1 MKPLPKN
8 LLHVTTRRE
17 WRAWLEA
24 HYQSEPDVWL
34 VYHRAASGT
43 GRISYNDAV
52 EEALCF
58 GWIDSTARRIDDD
71 RFAQRFSPRR
81 RNSPY
86 SQMNIERLRGLVAR
100 RRVKPAV
107 RARLPDLSEDAFEYP
122 EDIVRAIQA
131 NPHAWRNYERLP
143 ARYRR
148 IRVAYIDGARKRPA
162 EFEKRLQNFIR
173 RTAKGERFGFG
184 GIDAYFD
191 DPPEDGRTRRK
202 PPPGDR

>member
-1 MKPLPKN
+1 MKPSPDD

-24 HYQSEPDVWL
+24 NYRSRPDVWL
-34 VYHRAASGT
+34 VFHRAAT
-43 GRISYNDAV
+43 GKARVSYNDAV

-58 GWIDSTARRIDDD
+58 GWIDSTARRIDDE

-81 RNSPY
+81 KNSPY
-86 SQMNIERLRGLVAR
+86 SQMNIERLRELVAR

-107 RARLPDLSEDAFEYP
+107 QAQLPDLSVEAFTYP
-122 EDIVRAIQA
+122 DDILRAIRKDRD
-131 NPHAWRNYERLP
+131 AWRNYQKLS

-148 IRVAYIDGARKRPA
+148 IRVAYIEGARKRPA

-184 GIDAYFD
+184 GIGAYFD
-191 DPPEDGRTRRK
+191 DPPDG
-202 PPPGDR
+202 